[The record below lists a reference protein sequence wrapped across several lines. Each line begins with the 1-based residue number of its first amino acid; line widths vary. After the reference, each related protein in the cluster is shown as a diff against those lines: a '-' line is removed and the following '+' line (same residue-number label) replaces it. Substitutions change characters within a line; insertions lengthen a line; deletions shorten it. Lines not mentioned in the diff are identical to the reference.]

1 MDIPERL
8 TLHTCSLRL
17 DGGTITV
24 TATDDRDVVRKI
36 RLVQSAFAAGS
47 TFLTPGRL
55 YFDDEQVA
63 VRSEDE
69 SLLLE
74 LLRNALILN
83 ETVTRM
89 RDMIVRRVESPQ
101 YVAFAAEVDHVQRT
115 DQTVGRASPG

>member
-1 MDIPERL
+1 VDIPERL
-8 TLHTCSLRL
+8 TLHTCSIRL
-17 DGGTITV
+17 DGGTTTL
-24 TATDDRDVVRKI
+24 TATDEQDVVRKI

-69 SLLLE
+69 SLLVA

-89 RDMIVRRVESPQ
+89 RDMIVKRVESPH
-101 YVAFAAEVDHVQRT
+101 YVAFAVEVDQVRRT
-115 DQTVGRASPG
+115 DETAG